1 MGAPMPQDPRP
12 DARGAAT
19 ARRAILGGDRRVHAT
34 RHKSRNGLPK
44 TYNDQY
50 GMHVP
55 AAQQPSPDDVADA
68 WLKIVDAAVRTNH
81 RLLDK
86 VNKAG
91 VSDAWFGVLH
101 LLLRAEDHRMPMTKL
116 ARDLSMTA
124 GGFTK
129 LADRMGREGLI
140 DRRGSSG
147 DRRVVYAT
155 LTDAGLDQAVRGEQ
169 AFLDAVKEIILGE
182 LNGKQV
188 LAVAESLTRVA
199 VAVAP

>member
-1 MGAPMPQDPRP
+1 VY
-12 DARGAAT
+12 
-19 ARRAILGGDRRVHAT
+19 L
-34 RHKSRNGLPK
+34 
-44 TYNDQY
+44 
-50 GMHVP
+50 VP
-55 AAQQPSPDDVADA
+55 SAQQPPPEDVVDA
-68 WLKIVDAAVRTNH
+68 WLKIVDAAVRTHH
-81 RLLDK
+81 RLLEK

-91 VSDAWFGVLH
+91 VSDQWFGVLH
-101 LLLRAEDHRMPMTKL
+101 LLLRAEDNRMPMTKL

-155 LTDAGLDQAVRGEQ
+155 LTDAGLEQARRGEE
-169 AFLDAVKEIILGE
+169 AFLDAVQEVILGQ

-188 LAVAESLTRVA
+188 LGVADNLGRIANAMSS
-199 VAVAP
+199 APAEDASPPPVTERDPNLPDRRHRDAPPD

>member
-1 MGAPMPQDPRP
+1 
-12 DARGAAT
+12 
-19 ARRAILGGDRRVHAT
+19 
-34 RHKSRNGLPK
+34 
-44 TYNDQY
+44 
-50 GMHVP
+50 VP
-55 AAQQPSPDDVADA
+55 SAQQPPPEDVVDA
-68 WLKIVDAAVRTNH
+68 WLKIVDAAERTHH
-81 RLLDK
+81 RLLEK

-91 VSDAWFGVLH
+91 VSDQWFGVLH
-101 LLLRAEDHRMPMTKL
+101 LLLRADDHRMPMTKL

-155 LTDAGLDQAVRGEQ
+155 LTDVGLEQARRGEE
-169 AFLDAVKEIILGE
+169 AFLEAVQEIILGQ

-188 LAVAESLTRVA
+188 LGVADSLGRVA
-199 VAVAP
+199 HAMSSTPPAEDPSLGLTERDPTLPDRRRRERPS